1 MPANPERAS
10 RGGDMPGTTKI
21 DAQWSVGSPIEVAT
35 ASYDPGYE
43 PFYGYASMADTK
55 QGYCSYGISI
65 GESSSISA
73 PKSKAMS
80 GRSKV

>member
-35 ASYDPGYE
+35 ASYEPGYE
-43 PFYGYASMADTK
+43 PFLGYATMAEVK
-55 QGYCSYGISI
+55 QGYQSYGVGV
-65 GESSSISA
+65 GESSSLTA
-73 PKSKAMS
+73 SKGQKS